1 MTTCSEAN
9 SNCCTLGRI
18 FCDANVNSPSV
29 NFINRLGTVH
39 QETSQCLIHVDDVPA
54 IAEVLFNCWLSNVED
69 EIARKSH
76 DYLRR
81 YLCLVST
88 SPDG

>member
-18 FCDANVNSPSV
+18 FCDANVNSPGA
-29 NFINRLGTVH
+29 NLY
-39 QETSQCLIHVDDVPA
+39 QETRQCLIHVDDVPA